1 MIRRPPRSPLFPYT
15 TLSRSPLEPVLDR
28 ADAVGVEQ
36 AEPAAEGRGERHPR
50 RAARVLE
57 PQRGDE
63 VLVRIGEYLEPVL
76 RERPGRREQALHVG
90 KQRLLVADDLEL
102 NEFVRSEERRV
113 GKECRSRWSPYH

>member
-1 MIRRPPRSPLFPYT
+1 
-15 TLSRSPLEPVLDR
+15 
-28 ADAVGVEQ
+28 VGVEQ
-36 AEPAAEGRGERHPR
+36 AEPAADGRGERHHR

-63 VLVRIGEYLEPVL
+63 VLVLVGEYLEPVL

-102 NEFVRSEERRV
+102 NEFVEPPPPARERPEPTAASRRLQPAGVAERKALV
-113 GKECRSRWSPYH
+113 GTGGG